1 MHVSAR
7 ADYAV
12 RAAVELAVAGDRPVK
27 RERLAEA
34 QAIPAQFLEQILL
47 DLKRADVVH
56 ARRGPEGGFWLAR
69 PADRITVADVIRAVD
84 GPLAHVQ
91 GTRPDQVRYAGSAEP
106 LREVW
111 LAVRG
116 SLREV
121 LESVTLADLARGE
134 VPERIASIARRPQ
147 ALEPR

>member
-7 ADYAV
+7 ADYAL
-12 RAAVELAVAGDRPVK
+12 RAAVELAVATGEPVK

-34 QAIPAQFLEQILL
+34 QGIPAQFLEQILL
-47 DLKRADVVH
+47 DLKRADLVR

-69 PADRITVADVIRAVD
+69 PAGEITVADVIRAVD
-84 GPLAHVQ
+84 GPIAHVQ
-91 GTRPDQVRYAGSAEP
+91 GTRPDRVEYSGSAEP
-106 LREVW
+106 LRDVW

-116 SLREV
+116 NLREV
-121 LESVTLADLARGE
+121 LEAVTLAHLAQGK
-134 VPERIASIARRPQ
+134 VPKQVAAIARRPQ

>member
-7 ADYAV
+7 SDYAL
-12 RAAVELAVAGDRPVK
+12 RAATELAAAGGQPVK

-34 QAIPAQFLEQILL
+34 QGIPAQFLEQILL
-47 DLKRADVVH
+47 DLKRADLVR

-69 PADRITVADVIRAVD
+69 PAEQITVADVIRAVD

-91 GTRPDQVRYAGSAEP
+91 GTRPDKVVYSGSAEP
-106 LREVW
+106 LRDVW

-121 LESVTLADLARGE
+121 LEAVTLDHLARGE

-147 ALEPR
+147 ALDPR

>member
-7 ADYAV
+7 ADYAL
-12 RAAVELAVAGDRPVK
+12 RAAAELAGAGGQPVK
-27 RERLAEA
+27 RETLAKA
-34 QAIPAQFLEQILL
+34 QNIPAQFLEQILL
-47 DLKRADVVH
+47 DLKRADLVR

-69 PADRITVADVIRAVD
+69 PAAQITVADVIRAVD

-91 GTRPDQVRYAGSAEP
+91 GTRPDKVEYSGSAEP
-106 LREVW
+106 LRDVW

-121 LESVTLADLARGE
+121 LEAVTLEHLAQGK
-134 VPERIASIARRPQ
+134 VPDRIASIARRPQ

>member
-7 ADYAV
+7 SDYAL
-12 RAAVELAVAGDRPVK
+12 RAATELAAAGGEPVK

-34 QAIPAQFLEQILL
+34 QGIPGQFLEQILL
-47 DLKRADVVH
+47 DLKRADLVQ

-69 PADRITVADVIRAVD
+69 PAAQITVADVIRAVD
-84 GPLAHVQ
+84 GPIAHVQ
-91 GTRPDQVRYAGSAEP
+91 GTRPDRVEYSGTAQP

-116 SLREV
+116 NLREV
-121 LESVTLADLARGE
+121 LEAVTLEHLARGE
-134 VPERIASIARRPQ
+134 VPERVAAIARRPQ

>member
-7 ADYAV
+7 ADYAL
-12 RAAVELAVAGDRPVK
+12 RAAAELAAAGGQPVK
-27 RERLAEA
+27 RESLAEA
-34 QAIPAQFLEQILL
+34 QGIPAPFLEQILL
-47 DLKRADVVH
+47 DLKRADLVR

-69 PADRITVADVIRAVD
+69 PAEQITLADVIRAVD
-84 GPLAHVQ
+84 GPLAHIQ
-91 GTRPDQVRYAGSAEP
+91 GTRPDKVEYAGSAEP
-106 LREVW
+106 LRDVW

-121 LESVTLADLARGE
+121 LEAVTLAHLAHGQ
-134 VPERIASIARRPQ
+134 VPDRIASIARRPQ

>member
-7 ADYAV
+7 ADYAL
-12 RAAVELAVAGDRPVK
+12 RAAAELAAAGGRPIK
-27 RERLAEA
+27 RETLAEA
-34 QAIPAQFLEQILL
+34 QGIPAQFLEQILL
-47 DLKRADVVH
+47 DLKRGDLVR

-69 PADRITVADVIRAVD
+69 PAEQITVADVIRAVD
-84 GPLAHVQ
+84 GPLAHIQ
-91 GTRPDQVRYAGSAEP
+91 GTRPDRVEYSGSAKP
-106 LREVW
+106 LRDVW

-121 LESVTLADLARGE
+121 LEAVTLAHLADGE

>member
-12 RAAVELAVAGDRPVK
+12 RAAVELAAAGDRPIK
-27 RERLAEA
+27 REQLADA
-34 QAIPAQFLEQILL
+34 QRIPGQFLEQILL
-47 DLKRADVVH
+47 DLKRADLVR

-69 PADRITVADVIRAVD
+69 AADEITVADVIRAVD

-91 GTRPDQVRYAGSAEP
+91 GTRPDRVEYAGSAEP
-106 LREVW
+106 LRDVW

-116 SLREV
+116 NLREV
-121 LESVTLADLARGE
+121 LESVTLDHLARDA
-134 VPERIASIARRPQ
+134 VPEHVAEIARRPQ

>member
-7 ADYAV
+7 ADYAL
-12 RAAVELAVAGDRPVK
+12 RAAAELAGAGGEPVK

-34 QAIPAQFLEQILL
+34 QGIPAQFLEQILL
-47 DLKRADVVH
+47 DLKRADLVR

-69 PADRITVADVIRAVD
+69 PPAQITVADVIRAVD

-91 GTRPDQVRYAGSAEP
+91 GTRPDNVRYSGSAEP
-106 LREVW
+106 LRDVW

-116 SLREV
+116 NLREV
-121 LESVTLADLARGE
+121 LEAVTLEHLARGR
-134 VPERIASIARRPQ
+134 VPKQVASIARRPQ

>member
-7 ADYAV
+7 ADYAL
-12 RAAVELAVAGDRPVK
+12 RAAAELAAAGGKPVK
-27 RERLAEA
+27 RESLADA
-34 QAIPAQFLEQILL
+34 QGIPPQFLEQILL
-47 DLKRADVVH
+47 DLKRADLVR

-69 PADRITVADVIRAVD
+69 PAAEITVADVIRAVD

-91 GTRPDQVRYAGSAEP
+91 GTRPDKVEYSGSAES
-106 LREVW
+106 LRDVW

-121 LESVTLADLARGE
+121 LEAVTLADLARRKL
-134 VPERIASIARRPQ
+134 PARIASIARRPQ